1 MKKSVMVVA
10 AGLVLLGGGLQAAGA
25 TDRLAWWTQDR
36 FGMFVHFGVYAL
48 PTVQPSVEVPVVEL
62 VLK

>member
-1 MKKSVMVVA
+1 MKTWFGAIA
-10 AGLVLLGGGLQAAGA
+10 AMIVCGAVTAGDGE
-25 TDRLAWWTQDR
+25 DRLAWWTQDR

-62 VLK
+62 MLK